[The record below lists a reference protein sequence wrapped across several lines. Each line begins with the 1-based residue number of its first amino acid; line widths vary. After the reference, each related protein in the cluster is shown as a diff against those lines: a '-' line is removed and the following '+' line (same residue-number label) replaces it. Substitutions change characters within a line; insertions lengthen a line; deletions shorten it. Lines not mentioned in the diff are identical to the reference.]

1 MKKFKML
8 EPIDGY
14 EDVVEYRFGK
24 YKEEFLN
31 ASGEAQTWGF
41 IPDSPH
47 PCLILTPKIKYLDW
61 TKCDGGVEVTHKH
74 SRDCVTLPLEDINFS
89 ARHYIISD
97 KWQAHMLEDKCPVDP
112 DACWVEV
119 RKMDTEEYVSYP
131 HFTDVAGRIWWD
143 DVTAYRVIKLIPPYK
158 YPG

>member
-1 MKKFKML
+1 ML

-14 EDVVEYRFGK
+14 EDVVEYRFVQ
-24 YKEEFLN
+24 YQEEWIAEN
-31 ASGEAQTWGF
+31 GEVCQWPFSESETE
-41 IPDSPH
+41 IRH
-47 PCLILTPKIKYLDW
+47 HVLTPKIKYLDW

-97 KWQAHMLEDKCPVDP
+97 KWQAHMLDDKCPVDP

-119 RKMDTEEYVSYP
+119 RKMDTDEYVSYP